1 MERLHRYFR
10 DGFNQ
15 ALSRRAGGGR
25 RIGAELK
32 FPLVD
37 AAGRAASRQKVEALW
52 AFLAGRGWEP
62 VRDAV
67 AGRVVG
73 ASKPG
78 PRNRSVASSETGY
91 CKTEFSLAHVGDL
104 FELRAA
110 LAQLTDELREF
121 SNAEDVYFL
130 GYGIQPVTPPGK
142 DLLARQGRTGVWQ
155 RFAGNRYIPQGQG
168 DDMHLFTVNAAS
180 HVHVSVEPEEAVDAV
195 NVLNGLAGAQIAL
208 MADSPVWKGRVDPDY
223 LCPAEIFWDWWMA
236 DMPQRVGVPPR
247 PYGSLGDYVD
257 LVAGFPPVF
266 VKRGESPI
274 TLGGYASFRDYF
286 LSRLAL
292 GRDLA
297 GREVAVEPEPADLD
311 VHSTCYWHNA
321 RISRYYTVENR
332 VHDQQPPSD
341 LILPSALTLGLV
353 SALAEANEEV
363 RSHAWDDLKDSRVS
377 ACREALDG
385 TAGGVSLKD
394 LAGRMLAIARQ
405 GLAKRGK
412 GEEVFLEPLFQRLAD
427 GRAPAHEARDLF
439 QRGGVA
445 ALVAGR
451 RL

>member
-10 DGFNQ
+10 DGFTQ
-15 ALSRRAGGGR
+15 AVSRRDSGQR

-37 AAGRAASRQKVEALW
+37 AEGRAASRQKVEALW
-52 AFLAGRGWEP
+52 AYLAGRGWEP
-62 VRDAV
+62 VHDAV

-78 PRNRSVASSETGY
+78 PQNRSVASSETGY

-110 LAQLTDELREF
+110 LDELIGELRGF
-121 SNAEDVYFL
+121 SNAEQVYFL
-130 GYGIQPVTPPGK
+130 GYGIQPVTPPGQA
-142 DLLARQGRTGVWQ
+142 LLARQGRTSVWR
-155 RFAGNRYIPQGQG
+155 RFAGNRHIPEGQG

-180 HVHVSVEPEEAVDAV
+180 HVHISVDPDEAVEAV

-208 MADSPVWKGRVDPDY
+208 MADSPVWKGGVDPDF

-274 TLGGYASFRDYF
+274 TLERYASFRDYF
-286 LSRLAL
+286 LSRPAQ

-297 GREVAVEPEPADLD
+297 GQEVSLEPEPADLD

-332 VHDQQPPSD
+332 VYDQQPPED

-353 SALAEANEEV
+353 SALAQAGEEV
-363 RSHAWDDLKDSRVS
+363 RAHDWQALVDSRVS
-377 ACREALDG
+377 ACSWALEG
-385 TAGGVSLKD
+385 SAGDLSLKD
-394 LAGRMLAIARQ
+394 LAGRMLDLARQ
-405 GLAKRGK
+405 GLAARGK
-412 GEEVFLEPLFQRLAD
+412 GEEVFLEPLFRRLAD

-439 QRGGVA
+439 QRGGAA